1 MFDLM
6 ARVIDRFGW
15 PGGTVILVF
24 IFVEAHGTPSQKHE
38 IIDMLIHPDSP
49 GGRAIAL
56 LVLLTSGIFVAQHH
70 YWKRKM
76 KTMQKEIDRLAEWK
90 TQHQQERI
98 PVDLHH
104 TQRTVTK
111 AAKMAPARKG

>member
-24 IFVEAHGTPSQKHE
+24 IFVEVHGTPSQKHE

-70 YWKRKM
+70 YWKQKLR
-76 KTMQKEIDRLAEWK
+76 TMQKEIDRLAEWK
-90 TQHQQERI
+90 TQHQQERM

-104 TQRTVTK
+104 TERTVPK